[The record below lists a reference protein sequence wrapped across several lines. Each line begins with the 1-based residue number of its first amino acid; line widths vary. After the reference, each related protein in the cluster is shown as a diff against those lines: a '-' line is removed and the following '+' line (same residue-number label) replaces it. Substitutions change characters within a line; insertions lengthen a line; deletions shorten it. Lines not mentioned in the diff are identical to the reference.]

1 MTERYDAGWM
11 SGFAYDSL
19 REGDF
24 ELFCA
29 AASTDL
35 SSRVPTC
42 PEWNVTELCDHLARV
57 YQGRAFAIEH
67 AAFKS
72 NGDFVARANHVD
84 PIDWVRD
91 WSETL
96 DRALL
101 DRADDAP
108 TVTFMPEA
116 TTVHF
121 WRRRM
126 SLETFVHRT
135 DVELAVGDA
144 TEMDEDLSADGVDEL
159 LWFGSDGPE
168 TEQTGRND
176 QTTVIELMNDKRR
189 WVITLN
195 ESGLSTSETS
205 ASRDATV
212 SGTAPAFLLTLSGRD
227 IEGIGAHR
235 FGLESLVVK
244 GDQFAFDRLRGFL
257 GGF

>member
-11 SGFAYDSL
+11 SGCDYDTQ
-19 REGDF
+19 RAGDF
-24 ELFCA
+24 ALFCEA
-29 AASTDL
+29 TSADL
-35 SSRVPTC
+35 SARVPTC
-42 PEWNVTELCDHLARV
+42 PEWTMAGLCDHLARV
-57 YQGRAFAIEH
+57 YQGRAYAIEH

-72 NGDFVARANHVD
+72 TDDFVLRLNHLD
-84 PIDWVRD
+84 PIDWVRH

-108 TVTFMPEA
+108 AVTFMPEA

-126 SLETFVHRT
+126 ALETLVHRT
-135 DVELAVGDA
+135 DAELAVGEVTTMND
-144 TEMDEDLSADGVDEL
+144 DLSADGSDEL
-159 LWFGSDGPE
+159 LWFGSEDPE
-168 TEQTGRND
+168 IEQTDGND
-176 QTTVIELMNDKRR
+176 QTRVLELTNGSRR
-189 WVITLN
+189 WTITLN
-195 ESGLSTSETS
+195 ESGLSLSETS

-212 SGTAPAFLLTLSGRD
+212 YDAAPSFLLALSGRD

-235 FGLESLVVK
+235 FGLKPLVVE

-257 GGF
+257 GAF